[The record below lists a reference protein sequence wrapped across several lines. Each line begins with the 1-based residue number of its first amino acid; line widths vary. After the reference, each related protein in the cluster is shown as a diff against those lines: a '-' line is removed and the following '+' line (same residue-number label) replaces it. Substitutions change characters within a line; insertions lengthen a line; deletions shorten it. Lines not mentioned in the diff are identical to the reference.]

1 MTFKTNEQIQVLA
14 EFKNGNLKPRK
25 FRWQGRL
32 YRVKQ
37 ICGAYRHRE
46 GEHMTHNYSVM
57 AQNGCV
63 YEITFKYK
71 DTNWYLRKVHE

>member
-1 MTFKTNEQIQVLA
+1 MTFETNEQIQVLA

-25 FRWQGRL
+25 FRWKNRV
-32 YRVKQ
+32 YKVKQ

-46 GEHMTHNYSVM
+46 GAFMTYNYSVT
-57 AQNGCV
+57 AENGNV
-63 YEITFKYK
+63 YEITFNFK